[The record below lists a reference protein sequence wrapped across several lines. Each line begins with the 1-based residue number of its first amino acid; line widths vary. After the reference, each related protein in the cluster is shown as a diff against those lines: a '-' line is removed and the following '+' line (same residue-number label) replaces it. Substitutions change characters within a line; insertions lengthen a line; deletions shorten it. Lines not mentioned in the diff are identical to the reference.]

1 MKNKNKKIYYK
12 LSILIILLLLLIFSL
27 VIFVKSFGWFVN
39 NKLSNAFS
47 DGIEISEEN
56 KTQIIYCSIY
66 EYEDKVLVEHEQ
78 LKINNKYTLNI
89 NFNSY
94 DRVFTDRNKF
104 TSKILKFV
112 FNESFDASIKIIL
125 KETASPKFSEYFN
138 IFISIDNQNWTKI
151 NKLNEF
157 IPVGNSNEIYLLFD
171 YNKEM
176 MNTLKFG
183 LNDIEINSDI
193 KEFQFR

>member
-12 LSILIILLLLLIFSL
+12 LFILIILLLLLIFSL
-27 VIFVKSFGWFVN
+27 IIFVRSFGWFVN

-47 DGIEISEEN
+47 DGIEISEED
-56 KTQIIYCSIY
+56 KVQIIYCSIY
-66 EYEDKVLVEHEQ
+66 EYEDKILVEHEQ
-78 LKINNKYTLNI
+78 LKVNNKYTLNI
-89 NFNSY
+89 NFDSY
-94 DRVFTDRNKF
+94 DRIFTDRNKF
-104 TSKILKFV
+104 TSKIVKFV
-112 FNESFDASIKIIL
+112 FNEFFDANIKIIL
-125 KETASPKFSEYFN
+125 KETESPKFSEYFN
-138 IFISIDNQNWTKI
+138 IFISIDNQNWKKI

>member
-66 EYEDKVLVEHEQ
+66 EYEDKILVEHEQ